1 MKREVLKEVNN
12 FIIFLF
18 VFFYL
23 GVLRVM
29 ENIIDFLRTKYF
41 FYFVM
46 ALFLISN
53 ITYRKIVGK
62 LKEEL
67 EYEINFKSKVY
78 WSSRAG
84 HFYLRIFILQ
94 WTHSIV
100 GCMRP
105 FKIVIMNELR
115 DFLFNN
121 VFIHGR
127 SVT

>member
-1 MKREVLKEVNN
+1 MMVVKATGEVRPKVA
-12 FIIFLF
+12 
-18 VFFYL
+18 
-23 GVLRVM
+23 
-29 ENIIDFLRTKYF
+29 
-41 FYFVM
+41 M
-46 ALFLISN
+46 ATAKANS
-53 ITYRKIVGK
+53 K
-62 LKEEL
+62 LLPAAVKASAVDL
-67 EYEINFKSKVY
+67 ASSLPRRLLSQLY

>member
-1 MKREVLKEVNN
+1 MFFKNRDIYY
-12 FIIFLF
+12 FIVRLYTFF
-18 VFFYL
+18 VDNRQYGL
-23 GVLRVM
+23 PKM
-29 ENIIDFLRTKYF
+29 A
-41 FYFVM
+41 
-46 ALFLISN
+46 ALFLNLLYKAGLSGALHLPESPDKPVSPS
-53 ITYRKIVGK
+53 RQ
-62 LKEEL
+62 L
-67 EYEINFKSKVY
+67 Y

>member
-1 MKREVLKEVNN
+1 MTINWTSAAHGDLVRLYE
-12 FIIFLF
+12 
-18 VFFYL
+18 
-23 GVLRVM
+23 
-29 ENIIDFLRTKYF
+29 FLRP
-41 FYFVM
+41 VN
-46 ALFLISN
+46 L
-53 ITYRKIVGK
+53 
-62 LKEEL
+62 
-67 EYEINFKSKVY
+67 Y